1 MNIDNS
7 KSKLIYAIILLVLLL
22 SFGISGF
29 VMLEDF
35 TFLEAFY
42 MTVITISTV
51 GYGEVH
57 ELTTSGQIFTTILIL
72 LSLGVLAYVA
82 SIIATHLFEG
92 QLHFILSG
100 YQKKSRLKK
109 MENHIIICGFGR
121 NGQQAV
127 VELKAHNRKFVVID
141 TNKTELFQH
150 LGKKHPFIEGDATQD
165 EILEQANITKASALI
180 TTLPN
185 DANNLFVALSARSL
199 NPKLKII
206 SRASNESSEKK
217 LKFAGVN
224 NIVMPEKVGGAH
236 MAYLVARPDIIEFM
250 DRLSVKGDSPM
261 NLEEIVCDQLPKE
274 AINKSIDEIG
284 VRRKTGANI
293 IGYKTPDGEY
303 VINPSPNTKV
313 IPHSKIFVLG
323 TKEQI
328 SMMKEIF
335 HDIE

>member
-1 MNIDNS
+1 MIVEGS
-7 KSKLIYAIILLVLLL
+7 KIKLIYALILLILLV

-29 VMLEDF
+29 MILESF
-35 TFLEAFY
+35 TFLEAIY

-72 LSLGVLAYVA
+72 SSLGVLAYVV
-82 SIIATHLFEG
+82 SIVATHLFEG
-92 QLHFILSG
+92 QLHLILSG

-127 VELKAHNRKFVVID
+127 VELKAHGRKFVVID
-141 TNKTELFQH
+141 TNKNLLYQN
-150 LGKKHPFIEGDATQD
+150 LGTKHPFIEGDATQD
-165 EILEQANITKASALI
+165 EILEQANIHKATALI

-185 DANNLFVALSARSL
+185 DADNLFVALSARSL
-199 NPKLKII
+199 NPNVKII
-206 SRASNESSEKK
+206 SRASNISSEKK
-217 LKFAGVN
+217 LKTAGVN
-224 NIVMPEKVGGAH
+224 NVVMPEKVGGAH

-250 DRLSVKGDSPM
+250 DHLSVQGDSPI
-261 NLEEIVCDQLPKE
+261 NLEEIICEQLPKE

-293 IGYKTPDGEY
+293 IGYKTPEGEY
-303 VINPSPNTKV
+303 VINPSPTTKV
-313 IPHSKIFVLG
+313 IPNSKIFVLG

-328 SMMKEIF
+328 ALMRDIF
-335 HDIE
+335 HNAG